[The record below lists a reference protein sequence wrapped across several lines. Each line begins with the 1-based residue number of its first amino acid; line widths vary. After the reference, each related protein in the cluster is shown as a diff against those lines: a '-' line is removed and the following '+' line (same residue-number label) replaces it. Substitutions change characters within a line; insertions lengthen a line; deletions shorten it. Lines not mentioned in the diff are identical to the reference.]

1 MQRSCCGKCCPLYTV
16 LEFHAEKNREKDNVM
31 VILKRLII
39 ATLMGGVCGLF
50 CYWAAILMFG
60 LEIPDLNAVYIILSR
75 ILIGFVIGISALDM
89 HWAKHGLLIGL
100 IIGLP
105 FPLFDII
112 IGQKWYVVG
121 GAFIMGPIFGLFIE
135 FVTSKIFNAPVLVS
149 APVR

>member
-1 MQRSCCGKCCPLYTV
+1 M
-16 LEFHAEKNREKDNVM
+16 AIM
-31 VILKRLII
+31 KRLII

-60 LEIPDLNAVYIILSR
+60 LQIPDLNAVYIILSR

-89 HWAKHGLLIGL
+89 HWTKHGLLIGL

-105 FPLFDII
+105 FPLFDMI

-121 GAFIMGPIFGLFIE
+121 GAFIMGPVFGLFIE
-135 FVTSKIFNAPVLVS
+135 FVTSKVFNAPVMASES
-149 APVR
+149 AR